1 MIRLLMDENVL
12 RHSVTLLRRAGVDVS
27 VVRSGVDD
35 ESVMAQAAAERRI
48 LVTLDRDFGELAFSH
63 DVAPPLGVVLLRF
76 RSLRPETC
84 TNALL
89 ALLRSTAVV
98 LEGRFTMVRE
108 AGHRQRL
115 LRSCE

>member
-1 MIRLLMDENVL
+1 LIRLLMDENVP

-35 ESVMAQAAAERRI
+35 ESVMAEAVAERRI
-48 LVTLDRDFGELAFSH
+48 LVTLDRDFGKLAFSH
-63 DVAPPLGVVLLRF
+63 GVVPPLGVVLLRL

-84 TNALL
+84 GKALL
-89 ALLRSTAVV
+89 ALLRNTTVV
-98 LEGRFTMVRE
+98 LEGRFTTVRE

-115 LRSCE
+115 LRSYQ